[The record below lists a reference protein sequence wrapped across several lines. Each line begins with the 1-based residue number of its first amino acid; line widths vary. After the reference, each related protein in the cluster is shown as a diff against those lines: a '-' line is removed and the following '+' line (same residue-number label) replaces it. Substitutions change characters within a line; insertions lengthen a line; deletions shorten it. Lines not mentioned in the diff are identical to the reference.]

1 MNINATLLAQ
11 SVVFLAL
18 VWFTMKFIW
27 PLVIEAIDKRNKE
40 IADGLEAAARGRS
53 ELDLAQERIEK
64 LVADA
69 RRQASEIID
78 QANARAARIVEEGRE
93 EGEQERLRLVAT
105 AHSDIQR
112 EVTQARD
119 ELRDNVASI
128 AIAGAEKILQ
138 REIDARAHGEML
150 QRFAN
155 QI

>member
-40 IADGLEAAARGRS
+40 IADGLEAAARGRG

-78 QANARAARIVEEGRE
+78 HANGRAARIVEEARE
-93 EGEQERLRLVAT
+93 EGEQERLRRVAT
-105 AHSDIQR
+105 ANSEIQR
-112 EVTQARD
+112 EVSQARG
-119 ELRDNVASI
+119 ELRDQVAAI

-138 REIDARAHGEML
+138 REIDARAHGDML

>member
-18 VWFTMKFIW
+18 VWFTMRFIW

-53 ELDLAQERIEK
+53 ELDLAQERVEK

-78 QANARAARIVEEGRE
+78 QANGRAARIVDEGRE
-93 EGEQERLRLVAT
+93 EGERERLRLVAT

-119 ELRDNVASI
+119 ELRDQVASM

-138 REIDARAHGEML
+138 REIDARAHGDML

>member
-11 SVVFLAL
+11 SVVFLTL
-18 VWFTMKFIW
+18 VWFTMRFIW

-78 QANARAARIVEEGRE
+78 QANGRAARIVDEGRE

-119 ELRDNVASI
+119 ELRDQVASM

-138 REIDARAHGEML
+138 REIDARAHGDML

>member
-27 PLVIEAIDKRNKE
+27 PLVIEAIDQRNKE

-69 RRQASEIID
+69 RRQASEIIE
-78 QANARAARIVEEGRE
+78 QANGRAARIVEEGRE

-112 EVTQARD
+112 EVTQARG
-119 ELRDNVASI
+119 ELREQVAAM

-138 REIDARAHGEML
+138 REIDSQAHGDML

>member
-1 MNINATLLAQ
+1 MNINATLIAQ
-11 SVVFLAL
+11 GLVFLAL

-138 REIDARAHGEML
+138 REIDARAHGDML

>member
-1 MNINATLLAQ
+1 MNINATLIAQ
-11 SVVFLAL
+11 GLVFLAL

-78 QANARAARIVEEGRE
+78 QANGRAARIVEEGRE

-138 REIDARAHGEML
+138 REIDARAHGDML

>member
-78 QANARAARIVEEGRE
+78 QANGRAARIVEEGRE

-119 ELRDNVASI
+119 ELRDQVGAM

-138 REIDARAHGEML
+138 REIDAHAHGDML